1 MKRFI
6 SVILATCFLLT
17 TVFCITPTL
26 GMVTALTDEELAA
39 KNYPLPEN
47 TVVSTVI
54 NTFDTD
60 SDCGGTMCVEDGAY
74 YDIGSKRIGTAKA
87 WSEQNVPGKR
97 FYLDGIG
104 FMLWYKSEYASVLR
118 IRSETNSIIFEAN
131 VPAHPNGAWLTYY
144 YYGKCENFTFKSDM
158 SSDIRSRIS
167 ADMTYSLS
175 VTVGVSAERVFY
187 FDEFFTITPP
197 ITAADTYD
205 NDEQFFKFSAARMS
219 AKSNV
224 SCEYSDDGSVTLS
237 TLSGTAL
244 SSKSINISY
253 NIDAEQAAGA
263 IAAANEGSGY
273 LAMQCDIVSC
283 VNSSDEDAY
292 GYLTMT
298 VGGIEKQLQ
307 KYMYGSGSSDVY
319 LIKTADL
326 SADSAAQTLAGQ
338 LISIKI
344 TGSGVN
350 VAKIRLSPIT
360 VYRFPDDELIVQ
372 AETMSPK
379 INTGSGDTDAPL
391 YNDTDGNRTYVYNTS
406 SAVQYISFE
415 LPKLDVGEYEVYA
428 VCSATKN
435 TNVKYSIAINN
446 LRQLLDVHF
455 TDEAYTSYRH
465 ITDISLGTIK
475 ITKDYSYGA
484 SYMKFVPM
492 PKGSKSIYIDYF
504 SFKKTDAQVTAE
516 PASNFEIKPYP
527 EMENYEVKTVLATF
541 DSYVCGGDERYYKE
555 NQVAGY
561 VGDGN
566 AFNLNS
572 RGTMNKSNFDNNNLF
587 YGSAGAFDGDGIR
600 FWYKGGDA
608 TLIFYGNKISAYYK
622 LTGCGGDWVTVLYKD
637 AVSGGDMSFATT
649 LSLKTTGAAEYYVD
663 ELHTVQ
669 QKQGDIIYGLNG
681 DGTASVV
688 GYNLRIEN
696 VTVADTYEGCPVT
709 TIKSGALS
717 GTLSL
722 KSVILPDSVTTIESG
737 AFEGDVN
744 LKSITVG
751 SGLAT
756 IGENAFLNCKNLG
769 ETELSAAVNSI
780 ATTAFSGC
788 EKLVLNV
795 PDNSYSKTYAMTNGI
810 DYRCKNEQFEYF
822 KTGDEVTLTKWLSE
836 SETVV
841 IPETVD
847 GVAITAIADGAFE
860 NNSNIKSVAMSGVV
874 TIGSRAFA
882 NCSALCDVY
891 FGDAVS
897 SIGDNAFANDVKIL
911 RITLPESLESI
922 SATAFSGA
930 NSDII
935 ADVVRDSYAYTFVN
949 TKATAI
955 RQIPDTQ
962 SEFKY
967 SLYMYEATIIGYTGS
982 DTTLT
987 IPDTIDS
994 YPVIAIGTGAFKDNE
1009 SIQYVKFSSK
1019 CKTVGVEAF
1028 SGCSALNGFDIGGV
1042 HAIKELSFYNCV
1054 SLGTITLTN
1063 VTKYEA
1069 NSFLGCPNLV
1079 ISLLQTQFSRT
1090 AMEFVDSWH
1099 AGINLGNTFD
1109 ACNAEKTYGTVTV
1122 EESERLW
1129 GAPNTTKAMIDFLAD
1144 SGFDVLR
1151 LPVTWF
1157 AFVDDSN
1164 NYKIDDAYMN
1174 RIKEVVDWAI
1184 SNNIYV
1190 VLNVH
1195 HDTVHWLDLRNY
1207 SDEVCKKFERIW
1219 EQIADT
1225 FKDYDEHL
1233 IFESLNESRA
1243 GNDWDGNSAADL
1255 FTKFNDLQ
1263 KRFYN
1268 IVRNS
1273 GGFNDVRY
1281 LMLETY
1287 GAQAKGKHCS
1297 SVWYPKPS
1305 EDDHIIMSTHHYNN
1319 NIGEGNFN
1327 NEFGICKQYFN
1338 DNGIPCVIGETGR
1351 QNYWDDESQGQWTE
1365 AMLNSAENNGLKVI
1379 FWDDHGSFG
1388 MYDRWKLEWIWPS
1401 QIKVIME
1408 RAYPETV
1415 YTLTID
1421 GVSTGN
1427 TENTVTLPAS
1437 DKPGFICY
1445 TDGTSYYSEND
1456 TVTLTDHLMLTS
1468 VFTGEVSMVKGA
1480 SIRLNSNSGIRFYTM
1495 VDSAKLA
1502 ELQALGAA
1510 VELGTLISPKDLL
1523 GNSDLTFD
1531 LAESKYINVKYEAV
1545 DAGGAYCWHNG
1556 VVGQIAGSIINII
1569 ESGTS
1574 FSDKNGNIARDFVGR
1589 GYIKV
1594 TLGGKTV
1601 TIYADYA
1608 KGNDGIS
1615 SIENNTRSLAFVA
1628 NAFKNDTYKY
1638 NQLDDDKKLLV
1649 DKWASILNTVNDQ

>member
-1 MKRFI
+1 MKRFF
-6 SVILATCFLLT
+6 SVVLAACFLLT
-17 TVFCITPTL
+17 TVFCVTPML
-26 GMVTALTDEELAA
+26 GKVTALTDEELAA

-54 NTFDTD
+54 NTFDTTADCD
-60 SDCGGTMCVEDGAY
+60 SNLSTEEGTY
-74 YDIGSKRIGTAKA
+74 YDVGSKRIGTAKA
-87 WSEQNVPGKR
+87 WAGQSIAGKS
-97 FYLDGIG
+97 FSLDGIG
-104 FMLWYKSEYASVLR
+104 FKIWYKSNYWSILR
-118 IRSETNSIIFEAN
+118 IYSENNELVFEGS
-131 VPAHPNGAWLTYY
+131 VPAHSEGAWLTYY

-167 ADMTYSLS
+167 ADKKYYIYVLS
-175 VTVGVSAERVFY
+175 NTSDEKVYY
-187 FDEFFTITPP
+187 FDEFFTFAPP
-197 ITAADTYD
+197 ITAADTYE
-205 NDEQFFKFSAARMS
+205 NAEQFFKFSAARMS
-219 AKSNV
+219 SMGTVA
-224 SCEYSDDGSVTLS
+224 CEYSDDGSVTLS

-244 SSKSINISY
+244 SSNSINISY

-263 IAAANEGSGY
+263 IAAANQGSGY

-283 VNSSDEDAY
+283 INSSDEDAY

-298 VGGIEKQLQ
+298 VGGIEKKLQ
-307 KYMYGSGSSDVY
+307 KYMYGSGSSDIY

-326 SADSAAQTLAGQ
+326 SAEDAAQTLAGQ

-350 VAKIRLSPIT
+350 VAKIKLSPIT
-360 VYRFPDDELIVQ
+360 VYHFPDDELIVQ

-379 INTGSGDTDAPL
+379 IKTSSGETDALL
-391 YNDTDGNRTYVYNTS
+391 YNDSDGNRTYVYNTNA
-406 SAVQYISFE
+406 AVQYISFE

-428 VCSATKN
+428 VCAAVKN
-435 TNVKYSIAINN
+435 TKVKYSVAINN

-455 TDEAYTSYRH
+455 TDETYTSYRH
-465 ITDISLGTIK
+465 ITDVPIGTIK
-475 ITKDYSYGA
+475 ITKDYSYGE
-484 SYMKFVPM
+484 SYMKLVPM
-492 PKGSKSIYIDYF
+492 PKGSQSIYIDYF

-527 EMENYEVKTVLATF
+527 EMENYEVKNVLATF

-572 RGTMNKSNFDNNNLF
+572 RGTMNKGNFDNNNLF
-587 YGSAGAFDGDGIR
+587 YGSAGVYDGDGIR
-600 FWYKGGDA
+600 FWYKGGGA
-608 TLIFYGNKISAYYK
+608 TLIFYGNGISATYK
-622 LTGCGGDWVTVLYKD
+622 LTGCSGDWVTVLYKD
-637 AVSGGDMSFATT
+637 AISGGDMSFATT
-649 LSLKTTGAAEYYVD
+649 LSLKTTSSTEYYVD
-663 ELHTVQ
+663 ELHTVL
-669 QKQGDIIYGLNG
+669 QKQGDITYALNG

-696 VTVADTYEGCPVT
+696 VTVANTYEGCPVT

-722 KSVILPDSVTTIESG
+722 RSVILPNSVTTIESG

-744 LKSITVG
+744 LKSITFG
-751 SGLAT
+751 SGLTT

-769 ETELSAAVNSI
+769 ESELGSAVSSI
-780 ATTAFSGC
+780 ADTAFSGC

-795 PDNSYSKTYAMTNGI
+795 PDNSYSKTYAITNGI
-810 DYRCKNEQFEYF
+810 DYRCKNSQFEYL

-847 GVAITAIADGAFE
+847 GVAIVKIADSAFE
-860 NNSNIKSVAMSGVV
+860 NNGNIKSVSMSSIV

-882 NCSALCDVY
+882 NCTSLEKVN
-891 FGDAVS
+891 FGDVIT

-922 SATAFSGA
+922 STTAFSGA

-949 TKATAI
+949 SKATAMK
-955 RQIPDTQ
+955 QIPDTQ
-962 SEFKY
+962 SDYKY
-967 SLYMYEATIIGYTGS
+967 SLYMYEATIISYTGS

-987 IPDTIDS
+987 IPETIDG
-994 YPVIAIGTGAFKDNE
+994 YPVIAIGVGAFKDNQ

-1019 CKTVGVEAF
+1019 CKTVGAEAF
-1028 SGCSALNGFDIGGV
+1028 SGCSALTGFDIGGV

-1063 VTKYEA
+1063 ITKYEA
-1069 NSFLGCPNLV
+1069 NSFLGCPNLK
-1079 ISLLQTQFSRT
+1079 ISLMQTQFSRT

-1109 ACNAEKTYGTVTV
+1109 AWKEDRTYGNVTV
-1122 EESERLW
+1122 AESERLW

-1164 NYKIDDAYMN
+1164 NYQIDDAYMN

-1184 SNNIYV
+1184 SNDMYV

-1195 HDTVHWLDLRNY
+1195 HDTVCWLDLNNY
-1207 SDEVCKKFERIW
+1207 SEEVCRKFERIW

-1233 IFESLNESRA
+1233 IFESLNEARA
-1243 GNDWDGNSAADL
+1243 GSDWDGNSAADL

-1268 IVRNS
+1268 VVRNS

-1297 SVWYPKPS
+1297 RVWYPKSS

-1319 NIGEGNFN
+1319 NIGEQHFN
-1327 NEFGICKQYFN
+1327 GEFGVCKQYFN
-1338 DNGIPCVIGETGR
+1338 DNGVPCVIGETNR

-1365 AMLNSAENNGLKVI
+1365 AMLNSAENNGLKII

-1421 GVSTGN
+1421 GVPTGN
-1427 TENTVTLPAS
+1427 TENTVTLPSS

-1480 SIRLNSNSGIRFYTM
+1480 SMKLSSDSSGIRYYANADTAALVRLVESGATVECGM
-1495 VDSAKLA
+1495 LIAKYNSSTVLTVDN
-1502 ELQALGAA
+1502 A
-1510 VELGTLISPKDLL
+1510 VTVLSDRVDFGDMSGVVNFICGTPQS
-1523 GNSDLTFD
+1523 NSDF
-1531 LAESKYINVKYEAV
+1531 
-1545 DAGGAYCWHNG
+1545 
-1556 VVGQIAGSIINII
+1556 IAGSVV
-1569 ESGTS
+1569 
-1574 FSDKNGNIARDFVGR
+1574 NIAASDAAVQFIGR
-1589 GYIKV
+1589 AYI
-1594 TLGGKTV
+1594 TV
-1601 TIYADYA
+1601 TIGGITKTVYADYYDGNAENSVRSVKDIAAAA
-1608 KGNDGIS
+1608 KAQ
-1615 SIENNTRSLAFVA
+1615 NTDEYI
-1628 NAFKNDTYKY
+1628 KYKQIFNY
-1638 NQLDDDKKLLV
+1638 YAGL
-1649 DKWASILNTVNDQ
+1649 